1 MKDIYIMNTLI
12 LTLILTFN
20 FLLSVEK
27 LFVACEGPFY
37 DGQGSLSIIDQAG
50 NIDEIENLG
59 NIVQSITIHNDH
71 LFVISNGSSMIHIF
85 DIDNQTGNLSLNNS
99 IDLNF
104 SGPRYMLV
112 HEESNTAYI
121 TNWNT
126 QDIKVMN
133 LETMEIIN
141 SIPVNGLP
149 EDIIYDGENIWASI
163 TLNADWSDGNK
174 VIKLNPNDNMITEY
188 EVGYGPGDLLFHNNS
203 IYVSRTYY
211 DADWNAYAGT
221 SKIDENGNITLA
233 EYGVGAPCGGSLTT
247 HNNIVYRSY
256 NGGIAPLNDQLELLS
271 EQQLGDLGF
280 WNVYDVK
287 SINNK
292 IYFAIT
298 DYNTLNQVV
307 VLDENG
313 IEIAT
318 YDVGLIPTD
327 FAVWESTSLENN
339 QDILISNFNIS
350 NAYPNPFNPS
360 TQFDLN
366 VLESGY
372 VSINIF
378 DLNGNLI
385 DVLANDFYTAGSYKM
400 DWNASNVSSGLYILN
415 AQLNDESISQR
426 ITLIK

>member
-1 MKDIYIMNTLI
+1 MNALI
-12 LTLILTFN
+12 LILILTFN
-20 FLLSVEK
+20 FSFSIEK
-27 LFVACEGPFY
+27 LFVACEGPFT
-37 DGQGSLSIIDQAG
+37 DGQGSLSIIDEAG
-50 NIDEIENLG
+50 NIDELTDLG
-59 NIVQSITIHNDH
+59 NTVQSLTVYNDH
-71 LFVISNGSSMIHIF
+71 LFIVSNGSSLIHMF
-85 DIDNQTGNLSLNNS
+85 DIDNQTGDLSLNTT

-112 HEESNTAYI
+112 HEESNSMYI
-121 TNWNT
+121 TNWYS

-133 LETMEIIN
+133 LETLEITN
-141 SIPVNGLP
+141 SIAVNGLP
-149 EDIIYDGENIWASI
+149 EDIIYDGENIWVSI
-163 TLNADWSDGNK
+163 TLNADWSDGNT

-188 EVGYGPGDLLFHNNS
+188 EVGSGPGDLLFHNNS
-203 IYVSRTYY
+203 VYVSRTYY

-233 EYGVGAPCGGSLTT
+233 EYGAGMPCGGSLTT
-247 HNNIVYRSY
+247 LNNVVYRSY
-256 NGGIAPLNDQLELLS
+256 NGGIAPLDDELGILS

-307 VLDENG
+307 VLDQNG

-327 FAVWESTSLENN
+327 FAVWENSVLENN
-339 QDILISNFNIS
+339 QDFLIANFNIS

-366 VLESGY
+366 ILESGF
-372 VSINIF
+372 VSVKIF

-385 DVLANDFYTAGSYKM
+385 DVLANDFYASGSYKM
-400 DWNASNVSSGLYILN
+400 DWNANNVSSGIYIIN
-415 AQLNDESISQR
+415 AQINDESISQR
-426 ITLIK
+426 ITLMK

>member
-1 MKDIYIMNTLI
+1 MNALI
-12 LTLILTFN
+12 LILILTFN
-20 FLLSVEK
+20 FSFSIEK
-27 LFVACEGPFY
+27 LFVACEGPFT
-37 DGQGSLSIIDQAG
+37 DGQGSLSIIDEAG
-50 NIDEIENLG
+50 NIDELTDLG
-59 NIVQSITIHNDH
+59 NTVQSLTVYKDH
-71 LFVISNGSSMIHIF
+71 LFIVSNGSSLIHMF
-85 DIDNQTGNLSLNNS
+85 DIDNQTGDLSLNTT

-112 HEESNTAYI
+112 HEESNSMYI
-121 TNWNT
+121 TNWYS

-133 LETMEIIN
+133 LETLEITN
-141 SIPVNGLP
+141 SIAVNGLP
-149 EDIIYDGENIWASI
+149 EDIIYDGENIWVSI
-163 TLNADWSDGNK
+163 TLNADWSDGNT

-188 EVGYGPGDLLFHNNS
+188 EVGSGPGDLLFHNNS
-203 IYVSRTYY
+203 VYVSRTYY

-233 EYGVGAPCGGSLTT
+233 EYGAGMPCGGSLTT
-247 HNNIVYRSY
+247 LNNVVYRSY
-256 NGGIAPLNDQLELLS
+256 NGGIAPLDDELGILS

-307 VLDENG
+307 VLDQNG

-327 FAVWESTSLENN
+327 FAVWENSVLENN
-339 QDILISNFNIS
+339 QDFLITNFNIS

-366 VLESGY
+366 ILESGF
-372 VSINIF
+372 VSVKIF

-385 DVLANDFYTAGSYKM
+385 DVLANDFYASGSYKM
-400 DWNASNVSSGLYILN
+400 DWNANNVSSGIYILN
-415 AQLNDESISQR
+415 AQINDESISQR
-426 ITLIK
+426 ITLMK

>member
-1 MKDIYIMNTLI
+1 MNALI
-12 LTLILTFN
+12 LILILTFN
-20 FLLSVEK
+20 FSFSIEK
-27 LFVACEGPFY
+27 LFVACEGPFT
-37 DGQGSLSIIDQAG
+37 DGQGSLSIIDEAG
-50 NIDEIENLG
+50 NIDELTDLG
-59 NIVQSITIHNDH
+59 NTVQSLTVYNDH
-71 LFVISNGSSMIHIF
+71 LFIVSNGSSLIHMF
-85 DIDNQTGNLSLNNS
+85 DIDNQTGDLSLNTT

-112 HEESNTAYI
+112 HEESNSMYI
-121 TNWNT
+121 TNWYS

-133 LETMEIIN
+133 LETLEITN
-141 SIPVNGLP
+141 SIAVNGLP
-149 EDIIYDGENIWASI
+149 EDIIYDGENIWVSI
-163 TLNADWSDGNK
+163 TLNADWSDGNT

-188 EVGYGPGDLLFHNNS
+188 EVGSGPGDLLFHNNS
-203 IYVSRTYY
+203 VYVSRTYY

-233 EYGVGAPCGGSLTT
+233 EYGAGMPCGGSLTT
-247 HNNIVYRSY
+247 LNNVVYRSY
-256 NGGIAPLNDQLELLS
+256 NGGIAPLDDELGILS

-307 VLDENG
+307 VLDQNG

-327 FAVWESTSLENN
+327 FAVWENSVLENN
-339 QDILISNFNIS
+339 QDFLITNFNIS

-366 VLESGY
+366 ILESGF
-372 VSINIF
+372 VSVKIF

-385 DVLANDFYTAGSYKM
+385 DVLANDFYASGSYKM
-400 DWNASNVSSGLYILN
+400 DWNANNVSSGIYILN
-415 AQLNDESISQR
+415 AQINDESISQR
-426 ITLIK
+426 ITLMK

>member
-188 EVGYGPGDLLFHNNS
+188 EVGL
-203 IYVSRTYY
+203 
-211 DADWNAYAGT
+211 
-221 SKIDENGNITLA
+221 
-233 EYGVGAPCGGSLTT
+233 SLI
-247 HNNIVYRSY
+247 HI
-256 NGGIAPLNDQLELLS
+256 
-271 EQQLGDLGF
+271 
-280 WNVYDVK
+280 
-287 SINNK
+287 
-292 IYFAIT
+292 
-298 DYNTLNQVV
+298 
-307 VLDENG
+307 
-313 IEIAT
+313 
-318 YDVGLIPTD
+318 
-327 FAVWESTSLENN
+327 
-339 QDILISNFNIS
+339 
-350 NAYPNPFNPS
+350 
-360 TQFDLN
+360 
-366 VLESGY
+366 
-372 VSINIF
+372 
-378 DLNGNLI
+378 
-385 DVLANDFYTAGSYKM
+385 
-400 DWNASNVSSGLYILN
+400 
-415 AQLNDESISQR
+415 
-426 ITLIK
+426 

>member
-1 MKDIYIMNTLI
+1 MNALI
-12 LTLILTFN
+12 LILILTFN
-20 FLLSVEK
+20 FSFSIEK
-27 LFVACEGPFY
+27 LFVACEGPFT
-37 DGQGSLSIIDQAG
+37 DGQGSLSIIDEAG
-50 NIDEIENLG
+50 NIDELTDLG
-59 NIVQSITIHNDH
+59 NTVQSLTVYNDH
-71 LFVISNGSSMIHIF
+71 LFIVSNGSSLIHMF
-85 DIDNQTGNLSLNNS
+85 DIDNQTGDLSLNTT

-112 HEESNTAYI
+112 HEESNSMYI
-121 TNWNT
+121 TNWYS

-133 LETMEIIN
+133 LETLEITN
-141 SIPVNGLP
+141 SIAVNGLP
-149 EDIIYDGENIWASI
+149 EDIIYDGENIWVSI
-163 TLNADWSDGNK
+163 TLNADWSDGNT

-188 EVGYGPGDLLFHNNS
+188 EVGSGPGDLLFHNNS
-203 IYVSRTYY
+203 VYVSRTYY

-233 EYGVGAPCGGSLTT
+233 EYGAGMPCGGSLTT
-247 HNNIVYRSY
+247 LNNVVYRSY
-256 NGGIAPLNDQLELLS
+256 NGGIAPLDDELGILS

-307 VLDENG
+307 VLDQNG

-327 FAVWESTSLENN
+327 FAVWENSVLENN
-339 QDILISNFNIS
+339 QDFLITNFNIS

-366 VLESGY
+366 ILESGF
-372 VSINIF
+372 VSVKIF

-385 DVLANDFYTAGSYKM
+385 DVLANDFYASGSYKM
-400 DWNASNVSSGLYILN
+400 DWNANNVSSGIYILN
-415 AQLNDESISQR
+415 AQINDESISQC
-426 ITLIK
+426 ITLMK